1 MNDWEFVND
10 REFALEWYR
19 YGLDKD
25 EEILK
30 FVAHWIA
37 FNWMYRECRKGD
49 DRRNI
54 EAFCEREYER
64 LRNFNAFGT
73 GDILVFEDG
82 PVRDETSGHKRKREY
97 TLLMEGTER
106 EAITALLLSIYQV
119 RCNLFHGSKSLR
131 VDRDIELVRSSS
143 RILAG
148 YLKAL
153 LIDDSIR

>member
-82 PVRDETSGHKRKREY
+82 PVRDEASGHKRNREY